1 MDILIFEAIFRLHY
15 NDLCNY
21 ALRYIQNKDV
31 AEDIVQNFFIT
42 IWEKDIKLTEEN
54 ILPYAYTA
62 IRNGCINYYK
72 SELIRENFLNEALEE
87 LEFQN
92 EEEEPFLY
100 KKEVRL
106 AVYKL
111 PEKCRKV
118 FLLKCIHDLK
128 YKEIAEIM
136 GISVN
141 TVKYHLGEAFR
152 MMREELKD
160 LL

>member
-106 AVYKL
+106 AVNKL
-111 PEKCRKV
+111 PENAE
-118 FLLKCIHDLK
+118 K
-128 YKEIAEIM
+128 Y
-136 GISVN
+136 SS
-141 TVKYHLGEAFR
+141 
-152 MMREELKD
+152 
-160 LL
+160 

>member
-100 KKEVRL
+100 PKI
-106 AVYKL
+106 
-111 PEKCRKV
+111 RKQSQWQSQ
-118 FLLKCIHDLK
+118 LQ
-128 YKEIAEIM
+128 
-136 GISVN
+136 
-141 TVKYHLGEAFR
+141 
-152 MMREELKD
+152 
-160 LL
+160 